1 MRMRQLIVFIVALF
15 MCVPAVAQK
24 KELSQARAYIKK
36 GQNLD
41 KAENSMRLLLKDSTN
56 LQNSRIWLTLYESV
70 QAQYNQQNQKLY
82 QKQKADTLSLMQNCR
97 KMFIVVADMQPYDSI
112 QSQKLFSE
120 LLPLRQNIYSG
131 GMYFLRHQKW
141 ADALTYF
148 DHYLQLSP
156 DSNIPEAAYGAMFA
170 AHKMG
175 NAQRTIEFSELA
187 QQDTVHYAS
196 VLQLSSNAYLSLG
209 DTTNYERIL
218 KQGITTTQE
227 ASFFIPRLLKLYVNT
242 NRPDE
247 AMKLADESMLRDST
261 NAHYPLVKAQLYYDS
276 EDYEQAIRWAKKSIE
291 LSDTLAQAYYTI
303 GMSILGKIT
312 HIDKQHQTRQSRKRI
327 RTLYEEALPYME
339 QYRKLRPKDSRRWAM
354 PLYRIYLNLNRGKEF
369 EEMERILTKQGNMS

>member
-291 LSDTLAQAYYTI
+291 LSDTLAQTYYTI

-312 HIDKQHQTRQSRKRI
+312 LIDKQHQTRQSRKRI